1 MYYAE
6 VDDYFVRDDAVYYHV
21 VGKLDMAPI
30 LLHRLNRSETLEEA
44 VARWSTEQHWLA
56 DWSHNRPFDGFCKN
70 CKVAFEIRSSTY
82 YPTMQHER
90 PLKCVRNINVSGI
103 KRCG

>member
-30 LLHRLNRSETLEEA
+30 LLTGSIVGNA
-44 VARWSTEQHWLA
+44 
-56 DWSHNRPFDGFCKN
+56 
-70 CKVAFEIRSSTY
+70 
-82 YPTMQHER
+82 
-90 PLKCVRNINVSGI
+90 
-103 KRCG
+103 

>member
-44 VARWSTEQHWLA
+44 VARWSTEQHWRIGVIT
-56 DWSHNRPFDGFCKN
+56 D
-70 CKVAFEIRSSTY
+70 
-82 YPTMQHER
+82 
-90 PLKCVRNINVSGI
+90 PLTASAKTVRLRLKSGVLLI
-103 KRCG
+103 IPRCGTKGL

>member
-56 DWSHNRPFDGFCKN
+56 DWSHNRPFDGFC
-70 CKVAFEIRSSTY
+70 RL
-82 YPTMQHER
+82 R
-90 PLKCVRNINVSGI
+90 LKSGVLLI
-103 KRCG
+103 IPRCGTKGL